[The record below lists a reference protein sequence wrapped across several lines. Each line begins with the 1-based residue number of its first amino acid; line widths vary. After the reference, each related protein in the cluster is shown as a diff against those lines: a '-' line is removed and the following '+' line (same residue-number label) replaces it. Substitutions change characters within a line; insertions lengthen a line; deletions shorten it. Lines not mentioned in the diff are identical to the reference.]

1 MARSDYD
8 TVTAP
13 RSVISKIEQ
22 YQAKNGYPSKSQALG
37 GLVSDAEKTSK
48 LRQALMSIAEM
59 LRYLLTEL
67 KALGASLSD
76 GLTNLLRAIIDTI
89 ASLIT
94 VS

>member
-8 TVTAP
+8 TITAP

-22 YQAKNGYPSKSQALG
+22 YQANNGYPSKSQALG
-37 GLVSDAEKTSK
+37 GLVSDAERASK
-48 LRQALMSIAEM
+48 LRLALVSIAEM

-67 KALGASLSD
+67 KALGNALSD
-76 GLTNLLRAIIDTI
+76 GLANLLKAIIDTI

-94 VS
+94 V